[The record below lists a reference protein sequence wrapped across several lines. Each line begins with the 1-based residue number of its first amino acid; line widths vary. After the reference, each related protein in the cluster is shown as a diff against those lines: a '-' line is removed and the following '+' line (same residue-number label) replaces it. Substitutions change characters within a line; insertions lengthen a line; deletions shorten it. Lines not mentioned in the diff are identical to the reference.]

1 MTIFL
6 IILDLLL
13 IGSLVFNA
21 TITMI
26 ANRKERKLLL
36 DYTKNNKRVR
46 DFAEYYN
53 RLSLTEK
60 VVCGA
65 LIRQSLVKE
74 VI

>member
-1 MTIFL
+1 MNIFI

-13 IGSLVFNA
+13 VGSLVFNA
-21 TITMI
+21 TVTLI

-53 RLSLTEK
+53 KLSLTEK
-60 VVCGA
+60 IVCGA
-65 LIRQSLVKE
+65 LIKHSLVKD
-74 VI
+74 VV